1 MNTKYRDFKEYFE
14 KNYSS
19 QLIKIITKYINEN
32 KTNIN
37 YSNWNLKEFKV
48 MKITFEKGEKFNQIK
63 FYVSIKVL
71 IEVIDKK
78 MNKVIVK
85 YWLGLSYKAVLN
97 NGLKDLELLRCEEY
111 SKKQYKEEKNLSKNL
126 IPYFSVSSLDY
137 HATKFLEKY
146 YPKALEKPMALP
158 VLEIANKM
166 NLKIIYE
173 PLNEDV
179 FGKTYFVESEEIVGN
194 KEKRIISSGTMV
206 INNKTEFM
214 KLIESQNNTII
225 HECVHWEYHKN
236 FFELQ
241 YLLNEENKSITFK
254 KENIDLKSFCIS
266 NEIEWLEWQAS
277 ALTPRILMPKRVTI
291 EKFLSTIEK
300 IKNQDGALKNSQIYE
315 KVIIDL
321 ANFFKVTK
329 KAVKI
334 RLLQLGFKNIIGINC
349 YIDKEY
355 KPAYYFNY
363 QDEDESLTYMISFK
377 EAIHFRIINK
387 RLDSLIKER
396 KIIYADGF
404 FAINQKEYV
413 QISKNGKIILTDYA
427 REHVDECCLAFNII
441 GTFKSNLNNISYS
454 SYYICKNISNQH
466 HTKLELNM
474 ESIQNSRIIGIAGC
488 TDIAFE
494 EIMEA
499 SKNLDKMTGS
509 FEECLNV
516 LIKELGYKSNKII
529 GELAFLDEK
538 TIWNYRKGKRIPEL
552 NKLLA
557 ICGGLKLHPRIT
569 YKLMEKAG
577 YTIGNRGK
585 QEDFIIMFL
594 IEECYNEG
602 LSSWNNRLEE
612 LDVSIRLP

>member
-1 MNTKYRDFKEYFE
+1 
-14 KNYSS
+14 
-19 QLIKIITKYINEN
+19 
-32 KTNIN
+32 
-37 YSNWNLKEFKV
+37 
-48 MKITFEKGEKFNQIK
+48 
-63 FYVSIKVL
+63 
-71 IEVIDKK
+71 
-78 MNKVIVK
+78 
-85 YWLGLSYKAVLN
+85 
-97 NGLKDLELLRCEEY
+97 
-111 SKKQYKEEKNLSKNL
+111 
-126 IPYFSVSSLDY
+126 
-137 HATKFLEKY
+137 
-146 YPKALEKPMALP
+146 
-158 VLEIANKM
+158 
-166 NLKIIYE
+166 
-173 PLNEDV
+173 
-179 FGKTYFVESEEIVGN
+179 
-194 KEKRIISSGTMV
+194 MV

-499 SKNLDKMTGS
+499 SKILDKMTGS

>member
-1 MNTKYRDFKEYFE
+1 MSR
-14 KNYSS
+14 
-19 QLIKIITKYINEN
+19 
-32 KTNIN
+32 
-37 YSNWNLKEFKV
+37 
-48 MKITFEKGEKFNQIK
+48 G
-63 FYVSIKVL
+63 
-71 IEVIDKK
+71 
-78 MNKVIVK
+78 
-85 YWLGLSYKAVLN
+85 LGDVYK
-97 NGLKDLELLRCEEY
+97 R
-111 SKKQYKEEKNLSKNL
+111 Q
-126 IPYFSVSSLDY
+126 SLDY

-363 QDEDESLTYMISFK
+363 QDEDESLT
-377 EAIHFRIINK
+377 
-387 RLDSLIKER
+387 LSLIH
-396 KIIYADGF
+396 I
-404 FAINQKEYV
+404 
-413 QISKNGKIILTDYA
+413 
-427 REHVDECCLAFNII
+427 
-441 GTFKSNLNNISYS
+441 
-454 SYYICKNISNQH
+454 
-466 HTKLELNM
+466 
-474 ESIQNSRIIGIAGC
+474 
-488 TDIAFE
+488 
-494 EIMEA
+494 
-499 SKNLDKMTGS
+499 
-509 FEECLNV
+509 
-516 LIKELGYKSNKII
+516 
-529 GELAFLDEK
+529 
-538 TIWNYRKGKRIPEL
+538 
-552 NKLLA
+552 
-557 ICGGLKLHPRIT
+557 
-569 YKLMEKAG
+569 
-577 YTIGNRGK
+577 
-585 QEDFIIMFL
+585 
-594 IEECYNEG
+594 
-602 LSSWNNRLEE
+602 
-612 LDVSIRLP
+612 

>member
-1 MNTKYRDFKEYFE
+1 M
-14 KNYSS
+14 
-19 QLIKIITKYINEN
+19 
-32 KTNIN
+32 
-37 YSNWNLKEFKV
+37 
-48 MKITFEKGEKFNQIK
+48 
-63 FYVSIKVL
+63 
-71 IEVIDKK
+71 
-78 MNKVIVK
+78 
-85 YWLGLSYKAVLN
+85 
-97 NGLKDLELLRCEEY
+97 
-111 SKKQYKEEKNLSKNL
+111 

-413 QISKNGKIILTDYA
+413 QISKMV
-427 REHVDECCLAFNII
+427 R
-441 GTFKSNLNNISYS
+441 
-454 SYYICKNISNQH
+454 
-466 HTKLELNM
+466 
-474 ESIQNSRIIGIAGC
+474 
-488 TDIAFE
+488 
-494 EIMEA
+494 
-499 SKNLDKMTGS
+499 
-509 FEECLNV
+509 
-516 LIKELGYKSNKII
+516 
-529 GELAFLDEK
+529 
-538 TIWNYRKGKRIPEL
+538 
-552 NKLLA
+552 
-557 ICGGLKLHPRIT
+557 
-569 YKLMEKAG
+569 
-577 YTIGNRGK
+577 
-585 QEDFIIMFL
+585 
-594 IEECYNEG
+594 
-602 LSSWNNRLEE
+602 
-612 LDVSIRLP
+612 

>member
-14 KNYSS
+14 KKYGL
-19 QLIKIITKYINEN
+19 QLTKIITQYINEN
-32 KTNIN
+32 KICIN
-37 YSNWNLKEFKV
+37 DDNWNLKKFKV
-48 MKITFEKGEKFNQIK
+48 MKITFEKGEKCNQIK
-63 FYVSIKVL
+63 FYVSLKLL
-71 IEVIDKK
+71 IEVK
-78 MNKVIVK
+78 NKNIIE
-85 YWLGLSYKAVLN
+85 YWLGLLYEAELN
-97 NGLKDLELLRCEEY
+97 HGLKNLNLLKCEEY
-111 SKKQYKEEKNLSKNL
+111 VKKQYKAEKNLSKNL

-146 YPKALEKPMALP
+146 CPQALEKPMALP
-158 VLEIANKM
+158 VLDIANKM

-173 PLNEDV
+173 PLNEDI
-179 FGKTYFVESEEIVGN
+179 FGKTYFIESEETMDN
-194 KEKRIISSGTMV
+194 EEKKVISSGTIV

-241 YLLNEENKSITFK
+241 YLLNQENKPIVFK
-254 KENIDLKSFCIS
+254 KEDIEFKSLSIS
-266 NEIEWLEWQAS
+266 NKIEWLEWQAS
-277 ALTPRILMPKRVTI
+277 ALTPRILMPKKVTV

-300 IKNQDGALKNSQIYE
+300 IKNQDGTLKNSQIYE
-315 KVIIDL
+315 RAILNL

-349 YIDKEY
+349 YINKEY

-363 QDEDESLTYMISFK
+363 QNEDEALTYMISFK
-377 EAIHFRIINK
+377 EAIQFRINNK
-387 RLDSLIKER
+387 WLDALMKER
-396 KIIYADGF
+396 KLIYADGF
-404 FAINQKEYV
+404 FAINHKEYV
-413 QISKNGKIILTDYA
+413 QVSKKGKIVLTDYA
-427 REHVDECCLAFNII
+427 REHVDECCIAFNII
-441 GTFKSNLNNISYS
+441 GTFQSNLNNMAYS
-454 SYYICKNISNQH
+454 SYYICKNTSNQQNI
-466 HTKLELNM
+466 KLELNM
-474 ESIQNSRIIGIAGC
+474 ESIQNSRIIGVTGC

-494 EIMEA
+494 EISEA
-499 SKNLDKMTGS
+499 SKILDKMIGS
-509 FEECLNV
+509 FGECLNV
-516 LIKELGYKSNKII
+516 LIQELGYKSNKII
-529 GELAFLDEK
+529 GELVFLDEK

-602 LSSWNNRLEE
+602 LPSWNNRLEE